1 MPLKNMTKTP
11 TDKIERAVNRYLK
24 GEPASSLAKEMGVS
38 RPGFYAWIN
47 KYKAAQIE
55 RAKNANLS
63 ATTIDKHQKV
73 DLVIENQELK
83 KQLMDYKQKLFD
95 LMLKTNQ
102 L

>member
-11 TDKIERAVNRYLK
+11 QDKIERAVNRYLQ
-24 GEPASSLAKEMGVS
+24 GEPASTLAKEYKVS

-55 RAKNANLS
+55 RSRKANMS
-63 ATTIDKHQKV
+63 AGTIDKHEKV
-73 DLVIENQELK
+73 DLAIENVDLK
-83 KQLMDYKQKLFD
+83 KQVMELRQKLFD
-95 LMLKTNQ
+95 LMLETKR